1 MARRAG
7 ESGSAA
13 GKQLWIVD
21 EASLVGARAMH
32 TLLAGATLQGAR
44 VLLVGDAQQLGSVEA
59 GRAFAQLQE
68 AGMPTFR
75 LTEIVRQS
83 NAATKEAVYAALQ
96 ADAAKA
102 LQAIERGGGEVVEI
116 QGKSHEEDAHDRRA
130 FLARRYAGLTPEERA
145 RTVLADPSRAGRQE
159 LNEQVREAL
168 QARGELQ
175 GPQLTLDILVPK
187 GLTPGEQKQPV
198 FYGRGDVVSF
208 RRELAPRQQD
218 RLEKDTPYRVAGI
231 DQHGGRL
238 QLQKDDGSFV
248 IWRPGSCGARD
259 AEVYR
264 LEQRQLAAGD
274 RITWTRN
281 LPAIGV
287 ANGQMATVTA
297 VHPAKGSFTV
307 ERGGR
312 QTTLEASSAAARHLE
327 HGYAQ
332 TAQKLQGQTAERALI
347 HAEHWRLNLIN
358 QRSFY
363 VLLSRAKDGVT
374 IATSDRAGLIDAIRE
389 RSGEQQAALDQL
401 EARQAPEIA
410 RAAMQEVTQER
421 ERQRQQEREQQQQR
435 ERALQ
440 QQREQERRRRPQA
453 QARRRRCRSRPGA

>member
-1 MARRAG
+1 MLATVAEAARQQGYTVKGMAPTTEATLGLAQAIGG
-7 ESGSAA
+7 EAVTVQRQVAELERGMEGRGAA
-13 GKQLWIVD
+13 TRPVGKQLWIVD

-44 VLLVGDAQQLGSVEA
+44 VLLVGDEQQLGSVEA

-187 GLTPGEQKQPV
+187 GLTAGEQKQPV

-208 RRELAPRQQD
+208 RRELRPASR
-218 RLEKDTPYRVAGI
+218 TG
-231 DQHGGRL
+231 
-238 QLQKDDGSFV
+238 
-248 IWRPGSCGARD
+248 WRRTHPIAS
-259 AEVYR
+259 
-264 LEQRQLAAGD
+264 
-274 RITWTRN
+274 
-281 LPAIGV
+281 PASTS
-287 ANGQMATVTA
+287 M
-297 VHPAKGSFTV
+297 
-307 ERGGR
+307 
-312 QTTLEASSAAARHLE
+312 AAACSCKRT
-327 HGYAQ
+327 
-332 TAQKLQGQTAERALI
+332 TAA
-347 HAEHWRLNLIN
+347 
-358 QRSFY
+358 S
-363 VLLSRAKDGVT
+363 
-374 IATSDRAGLIDAIRE
+374 
-389 RSGEQQAALDQL
+389 
-401 EARQAPEIA
+401 
-410 RAAMQEVTQER
+410 
-421 ERQRQQEREQQQQR
+421 
-435 ERALQ
+435 
-440 QQREQERRRRPQA
+440 
-453 QARRRRCRSRPGA
+453 

>member
-1 MARRAG
+1 MDRFCHARGISHLRHLLG
-7 ESGSAA
+7 GLRPAA
-13 GKQLWIVD
+13 G
-21 EASLVGARAMH
+21 
-32 TLLAGATLQGAR
+32 
-44 VLLVGDAQQLGSVEA
+44 
-59 GRAFAQLQE
+59 GRQ
-68 AGMPTFR
+68 PTFR

-83 NAATKEAVYAALQ
+83 NEATKEAVYAALA

-116 QGKSHEEDAHDRRA
+116 QGKSHAEDAHDRRA

-218 RLEKDTPYRVAGI
+218 RLEKDTLYRVAGI

-307 ERGGR
+307 E
-312 QTTLEASSAAARHLE
+312 QLAARP
-327 HGYAQ
+327 
-332 TAQKLQGQTAERALI
+332 R
-347 HAEHWRLNLIN
+347 WRPA
-358 QRSFY
+358 RP
-363 VLLSRAKDGVT
+363 RP
-374 IATSDRAGLIDAIRE
+374 ATSSMA
-389 RSGEQQAALDQL
+389 
-401 EARQAPEIA
+401 
-410 RAAMQEVTQER
+410 T
-421 ERQRQQEREQQQQR
+421 
-435 ERALQ
+435 
-440 QQREQERRRRPQA
+440 RRRRRSCR
-453 QARRRRCRSRPGA
+453 ARPPSGRCSMPSTGG

>member
-1 MARRAG
+1 
-7 ESGSAA
+7 
-13 GKQLWIVD
+13 
-21 EASLVGARAMH
+21 MH

-44 VLLVGDAQQLGSVEA
+44 VLLVGDEQQLGSVEA

-116 QGKSHEEDAHDRRA
+116 QGKSHAEDAHDRRA

-187 GLTPGEQKQPV
+187 GLTAGEQKQPV

-259 AEVYR
+259 AEVYTAR
-264 LEQRQLAAGD
+264 AAPARRRRPHHLDQEPAGD
-274 RITWTRN
+274 RRRQR
-281 LPAIGV
+281 PDGHRHRGRS
-287 ANGQMATVTA
+287 GQGQLHRRA
-297 VHPAKGSFTV
+297 S
-307 ERGGR
+307 GR
-312 QTTLEASSAAARHLE
+312 QTTLEASSAEARHLE

-332 TAQKLQGQTAERALI
+332 TAQKLQGQTAERALL

-410 RAAMQEVTQER
+410 RAAMHEVTQER

-440 QQREQERRRRPQA
+440 QRDKSDEDARKTKPGGRGTDLGQERDGPATNRQRDYDDDM
-453 QARRRRCRSRPGA
+453 GY